1 MFETQN
7 FYCTKLL
14 HRSEED
20 QRIIEYKIDLE
31 YSLELYWKAM
41 HSTTKSLEEK
51 MAAIVISETL
61 KDELLKFLK
70 KNKKSDLVTTYL
82 FFLEKKFRIDPVLFI
97 RDKMIYQSQQDLLKK
112 LESQGKLWR
121 ETEIKIQ
128 YGQQS
133 VNEQTKKIYICPFT
147 GKVFGDNTHP
157 NPQDA
162 IYDWVSKC
170 PENKERVGGLKA
182 KRFFVSEDSDVIK
195 NYITKRKEPISKIV
209 YSSAVTG
216 KLFNSKQAVIDDFM
230 KNQLRAIPLEEVPNQ
245 NRFQIEE
252 TFLTFIQTHLDE
264 SKINGFVESLSQYE
278 EFTPFINLWL
288 EEDKGETEEEE

>member
-1 MFETQN
+1 
-7 FYCTKLL
+7 
-14 HRSEED
+14 
-20 QRIIEYKIDLE
+20 
-31 YSLELYWKAM
+31 
-41 HSTTKSLEEK
+41 
-51 MAAIVISETL
+51 MATVAISGTL

-70 KNKKSDLVTTYL
+70 KNRKADIVTTYL
-82 FFLEKKFRIDPVLFI
+82 FFLEKKFNISPVLFI
-97 RDKMIYQSQQDLLKK
+97 RDKMIYQSQEDLIKN

-133 VNEQTKKIYICPFT
+133 VNEQTTKIYICPFT

-182 KRFFVSEDSDVIK
+182 KRFFVSEDPEVIK
-195 NYITKRKEPISKIV
+195 NYIVKRKEPITKIV

-216 KLFNSKQAVIDDFM
+216 KLYNSKQAVIEDFV
-230 KNQLRAIPLEEVPNQ
+230 KNQLKPIPLEEVPNQ

-252 TFLTFIQTHLDE
+252 HFLAFIQKQLEE
-264 SKINGFVESLSQYE
+264 SKINAFAETLSGIE
-278 EFTPFINLWL
+278 EFASFIDQWL
-288 EEDKGETEEEE
+288 EEEKDEASDSE

>member
-1 MFETQN
+1 
-7 FYCTKLL
+7 
-14 HRSEED
+14 
-20 QRIIEYKIDLE
+20 
-31 YSLELYWKAM
+31 
-41 HSTTKSLEEK
+41 
-51 MAAIVISETL
+51 MATVAISETL

-70 KNKKSDLVTTYL
+70 KHRKADIVTTYL
-82 FFLEKKFRIDPVLFI
+82 FFLEKKFNISPVLFI
-97 RDKMIYQSQQDLLKK
+97 RDKMIYQSQEDLIKN

-133 VNEQTKKIYICPFT
+133 VNEQTTKIYICPFT

-182 KRFFVSEDSDVIK
+182 KRFFVSEDPEVIK
-195 NYITKRKEPISKIV
+195 NYIVKRKEPITKTV

-216 KLFNSKQAVIDDFM
+216 KLYNSKQAVVKDFV
-230 KNQLRAIPLEEVPNQ
+230 KKQLKLIPLEEVPNQ

-252 TFLTFIQTHLDE
+252 HFLTFIQKQLEE
-264 SKINGFVESLSQYE
+264 SKINAFAETLSDIE
-278 EFTPFINLWL
+278 EFASFIDQWL
-288 EEDKGETEEEE
+288 EEERDEESDAQ